1 VIAFTRALAR
11 EVGEHGICVNTIAP
25 GLTASDGT
33 AENPAYTDD
42 YYKANINTRCIKKM
56 TMPEDLTGT
65 IVFLAS
71 EDSDMIT
78 GQTIVVDGGAVF
90 N

>member
-1 VIAFTRALAR
+1 
-11 EVGEHGICVNTIAP
+11 
-25 GLTASDGT
+25 
-33 AENPAYTDD
+33 
-42 YYKANINTRCIKKM
+42 
-56 TMPEDLTGT
+56 MPEDLTGT